1 MTTEV
6 NERDIVATEEMIR
19 NLRAGTLQKVCY
31 GIGAVSA
38 ALLVGASLLVWT
50 WKHGNDPEA
59 LKEALRHM
67 PPLTVN
73 VKLDPDSR
81 TVKLEQPAM
90 VQLEP
95 RSILSGIP
103 GTGGNGGGGDSND
116 PAIQTSVTMFK
127 TVAHGS
133 GSVVTGWRFAN
144 GASKTPESQ
153 YCYYTHK
160 DASGLQ
166 IKQDIGEDGTMVA
179 GITGSAD
186 QRERFARCQWF
197 SGNLG

>member
-50 WKHGNDPEA
+50 WKHGNDPET

-153 YCYYTHK
+153 SATTPTRMPV
-160 DASGLQ
+160 ASRSSRTSVKMAPWWPASPAVP
-166 IKQDIGEDGTMVA
+166 I
-179 GITGSAD
+179 
-186 QRERFARCQWF
+186 
-197 SGNLG
+197 SGNARQVPVV

>member
-6 NERDIVATEEMIR
+6 NERDIVATDEMIR
-19 NLRAGTLQKVCY
+19 NLRAGTFQK
-31 GIGAVSA
+31 IATVSA
-38 ALLVGASLLVWT
+38 QCGGCCCWSAPRLLVWT

-95 RSILSGIP
+95 TSILSGN
-103 GTGGNGGGGDSND
+103 TRHWWQRRWWHSND
-116 PAIQTSVTMFK
+116 PAIQTSVTVFK
-127 TVAHGS
+127 DVQAWRRDQLM
-133 GSVVTGWRFAN
+133 TGWKFAN
-144 GASKTPESQ
+144 GAAKTPESQ
-153 YCYYTHK
+153 WCYYT
-160 DASGLQ
+160 
-166 IKQDIGEDGTMVA
+166 
-179 GITGSAD
+179 
-186 QRERFARCQWF
+186 ERGCR
-197 SGNLG
+197 

>member
-1 MTTEV
+1 
-6 NERDIVATEEMIR
+6 
-19 NLRAGTLQKVCY
+19 
-31 GIGAVSA
+31 
-38 ALLVGASLLVWT
+38 
-50 WKHGNDPEA
+50 
-59 LKEALRHM
+59 M

-127 TVAHGS
+127 TVAHGR
-133 GSVVTGWRFAN
+133 VRCNRLAVR
-144 GASKTPESQ
+144 
-153 YCYYTHK
+153 
-160 DASGLQ
+160 
-166 IKQDIGEDGTMVA
+166 
-179 GITGSAD
+179 
-186 QRERFARCQWF
+186 QRCIQNA
-197 SGNLG
+197 